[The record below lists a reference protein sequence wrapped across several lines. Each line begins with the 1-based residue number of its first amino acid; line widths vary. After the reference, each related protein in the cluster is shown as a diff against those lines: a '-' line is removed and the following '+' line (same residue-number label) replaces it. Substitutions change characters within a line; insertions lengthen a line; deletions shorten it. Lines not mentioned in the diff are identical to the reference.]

1 MSDANGKGVVTAE
14 ATATVGTSGKNTKK
28 KQSKPSGEVVEKSKP
43 VPATNGEPVAP
54 SGPQEPA
61 PAPALGDAGAAGD
74 GSAKLSKQQKKKK
87 KNKSNQNDQSKATSS
102 TSQVNGEGLS
112 ESEQAGVNKGT
123 LAVAAAGDKT
133 DAARE
138 DGEANEGE
146 GGSGTGFTMTTDAA
160 DMLMNVRDVLERL
173 KISSRVLKPAKTPE
187 EVLHKSFKFWSTQ
200 PVPRMD
206 EKIQAN
212 EPIEADKQL
221 SEIRQEPYALPDGF
235 SWDTMNL
242 NDPLEL
248 KELYTLLNENYVE
261 DDDAMFRFDYQ
272 PEFLQWAL
280 QPPGWKREWHCGV
293 RVVKSG
299 RLVGFISAIP
309 GTLNVHKK
317 EQRMV
322 EINFLCVHKKLRS
335 KRLAPVLIREITR
348 RVNLTGIF
356 QAVYTAGVV
365 LPKPVSSCRYWHRSL
380 NPKKLIEVKF
390 SYLSRNMTMQR
401 TIKLYKLPEQPKTP
415 GFRKLRETD
424 LKAVHRLLETYLQRF
439 NLTPVFDEE
448 EMRHWF
454 LPQNGI
460 IDCFVVEDPA
470 QPGSITDM
478 VSYYTLPSTVMHHA
492 VHKYV
497 KAAYSF
503 YNVATSTP
511 WLDLMNDA
519 LISAKNLGFD
529 VFNALDLMDNKQFLV
544 PLKFGIGDGNLQY
557 YLYNWRCP
565 SMQPEDV
572 GLILL

>member
-1 MSDANGKGVVTAE
+1 MSEESGKVVVAE
-14 ATATVGTSGKNTKK
+14 ATTVAATAGGAEVTTTSKNSKK
-28 KQSKPSGEVVEKSKP
+28 KQQKGSAKSEESKS
-43 VPATNGEPVAP
+43 VPATNGEVGG
-54 SGPQEPA
+54 SGSEEQQQA
-61 PAPALGDAGAAGD
+61 TG
-74 GSAKLSKQQKKKK
+74 GSAKSKEQRNKKK
-87 KNKSNQNDQSKATSS
+87 KNKSNQSEPAAAASDAPQQNGETVPQGEVVTAGEGEDEQGNDGGGESS
-102 TSQVNGEGLS
+102 T
-112 ESEQAGVNKGT
+112 
-123 LAVAAAGDKT
+123 
-133 DAARE
+133 
-138 DGEANEGE
+138 
-146 GGSGTGFTMTTDAA
+146 GSGFTTTNPDAV

-173 KISSRVLKPAKTPE
+173 KVNSRLLKPAKTPE
-187 EVLHKSFKFWSTQ
+187 EALHKSYKFWSTQ

-206 EKIQAN
+206 EKIDAN
-212 EPIEADKQL
+212 EAIEGDKPL

-235 SWDTMNL
+235 TWDTMNL

-280 QPPGWKREWHCGV
+280 QPPGWKRDWHCGV

-309 GTLNVHKK
+309 GTLNVHRK

-401 TIKLYKLPEQPKTP
+401 TIKLYKLPDQPKTP
-415 GFRKLRETD
+415 GFRKLLETD
-424 LKAVHRLLETYLQRF
+424 LKAVHKLLESYLQRF
-439 NLTPVFDEE
+439 NLTPAFDET

-470 QPGSITDM
+470 HPGTITDM

-503 YNVATSTP
+503 YNVSTRTP